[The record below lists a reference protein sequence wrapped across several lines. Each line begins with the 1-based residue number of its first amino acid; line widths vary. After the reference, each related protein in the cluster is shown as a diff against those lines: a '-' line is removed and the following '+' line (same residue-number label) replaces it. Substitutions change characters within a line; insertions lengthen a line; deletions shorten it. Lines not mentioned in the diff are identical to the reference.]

1 MQLNT
6 HARTWLLALGS
17 AACFALAFP
26 PFGPWWLAVAAIS
39 GWVMLAARETL
50 TRGAWFAITVSALL
64 MWLWFQL
71 WVIDVALVGYPF
83 MCIYL
88 ALYTPLF
95 VWALRQSAR
104 GTIGA
109 YVPWAVRAPI
119 VLVALEWIRGVIVFD
134 GYPWYAAG
142 HPLIDCA
149 PLAQVAD
156 FGGTPAA
163 SFLVA
168 SLGGAVVDVFCW
180 RAQRAVPS
188 HASRTSL
195 AGVFVA
201 IALLV
206 GSLGYGSMRLAETE
220 QCLTA
225 GPRILAVQT
234 NLTTDNKIGWPR
246 DRQESDVAAFG
257 ALTLSLAESARANG
271 DAIDLIVW
279 PETMLP
285 GFGLEPETISMMSAG
300 GWWPGSRFSDF
311 VHSIARNVGAP
322 FLVGSPAYLGLRAQN
337 ERWVWNQQFNSAY
350 LLEPAGTQQRYDKV
364 FLTPF
369 GETMPYISN
378 WSWLEEQLLALGAR
392 GMTFDLDASTDL
404 RTLAFHWGAANDA
417 TKQIE
422 LATPICFEDTVAP
435 VVRKLVYR
443 ADGSKRA
450 AIIVNLSND
459 GWFGFSDAG
468 RAQHALMARWRCIE
482 NRVPM
487 VRVAN
492 TGISAAFTSEGAP
505 VAGASV
511 APRTAGGFATTT
523 KLDSRETL
531 FGRLGDVGSPLM
543 LLATIILCGKWKR
556 CSLCALLLLAGC
568 TGNPSSVASI
578 DGGSWSSRPRTI
590 DPSMSLRTVEPVEE
604 TVVVVPTETVV
615 VEAAA
620 VEPPVADPTLGKVE
634 QPAPAPAL
642 APAATEVVAVESAAT
657 VAVVAPAET
666 AQQLMREGKSPSEL
680 ALDILV
686 AASSSQEAIYRAH
699 ALEGLQPATAAL
711 ESATFRLLADPNPG
725 VRFAAAVT
733 VGRNR
738 FVQCAQVVEPLT
750 LDPNLSV
757 RAAALYAL
765 VRLGRVVDITPLAQ
779 LMMSEDADVRSN
791 AFFVLGELRN
801 PSAIPL
807 VETAVGR
814 PLIGADRT
822 RARIVDL
829 QAAEAMAKMGDYRQF
844 DPIRAALFAPS
855 DQSEIVALACQIVG
869 EINDRGARGH
879 LIGIWN
885 GKEQL
890 QKPLEIR
897 LIVGTALIRIGEPNV
912 QPILQLCETAIKD
925 PSPSVRAQASATLGW
940 VGGPRALALLSQTL
954 ADPVPIVRLTAAAGY
969 LRAMPESQSNSAG
982 G

>member
-1 MQLNT
+1 
-6 HARTWLLALGS
+6 
-17 AACFALAFP
+17 
-26 PFGPWWLAVAAIS
+26 
-39 GWVMLAARETL
+39 MLAARESL
-50 TRGAWFAITVSALL
+50 TRGAWIAILVSALL

-104 GTIGA
+104 GTIG
-109 YVPWAVRAPI
+109 VSLPWAVRAPI
-119 VLVALEWIRGVIVFD
+119 VLVALEWIRGVVVFN

-168 SLGGAVVDVFCW
+168 SLGAAVVDVFCW
-180 RAQRAVPS
+180 RAQRAAPTL
-188 HASRTSL
+188 ASRTNL

-201 IALLV
+201 LALLI
-206 GSLGYGSMRLAETE
+206 GSFGYGSMRLAETE
-220 QCLTA
+220 QYLTV

-257 ALTLSLAESARANG
+257 ALTLRLAESARADG
-271 DAIDLIVW
+271 GAVDLIVW

-285 GFGLEPETISMMSAG
+285 GFGLEPETIAMMSAG

-311 VHSIARNVGAP
+311 AHSIAERVGAP
-322 FLVGSPAYLGLRAQN
+322 FLLGSPAYLGLRAHD

-350 LLEPAGTQQRYDKV
+350 LLEPTGTQQRYDKV

-369 GETMPYISN
+369 GETMPYISH

-404 RTLAFHWGAANDA
+404 RTLAFHWGAGGGA
-417 TKQIE
+417 TQQIE
-422 LATPICFEDTVAP
+422 LATPICFEDTVGP

-450 AIIVNLSND
+450 SLIVNLSND

-468 RAQHALMARWRCIE
+468 RRQHALMARWRCIE

-492 TGISAAFTSEGAP
+492 TGISAAFTSEGTP
-505 VAGASV
+505 VVGASV
-511 APRTAGGFATTT
+511 APRTAGGFGATT

-531 FGRLGDVGSPLM
+531 FGRWGDVGSPIM
-543 LLATIILCGKWKR
+543 LLATILLMGKWKR
-556 CSLCALLLLAGC
+556 CTLCALLLVVGC
-568 TGNPSSVASI
+568 TGNPSSVATM
-578 DGGSWSSRPRTI
+578 GGNSWSSRPPTI
-590 DPSMSLRTVEPVEE
+590 DPSMSLKTVQPAEA
-604 TVVVVPTETVV
+604 TAVVVPTETIV

-620 VEPPVADPTLGKVE
+620 VELPSITPQPTAV
-634 QPAPAPAL
+634 
-642 APAATEVVAVESAAT
+642 EVVAVESATT

-699 ALEGLQPATAAL
+699 ALEGLQPAVEAL

-779 LMMSEDADVRSN
+779 LMMSDDADVRSN
-791 AFFVLGELRN
+791 TFFVLGELRN

-855 DQSEIVALACQIVG
+855 DQSEIVALACQMVG

-912 QPILQLCETAIKD
+912 EPILQLCELAVKD

-940 VGGPRALALLSQTL
+940 VGGPRALALLAQAL

-969 LRAMPESQSNSAG
+969 LRALPESRSSAQG

>member
-1 MQLNT
+1 MT
-6 HARTWLLALGS
+6 RG
-17 AACFALAFP
+17 
-26 PFGPWWLAVAAIS
+26 
-39 GWVMLAARETL
+39 GWV
-50 TRGAWFAITVSALL
+50 AITVSALL

-71 WVIDVALVGYPF
+71 WVIDVALLGYPF
-83 MCIYL
+83 MCGYL
-88 ALYTPLF
+88 ALYSPLL
-95 VWALRQSAR
+95 VWVLRGSAR
-104 GTIGA
+104 GSIGM
-109 YVPWAVRAPI
+109 YIPWAVRAPI
-119 VLVALEWIRGVIVFD
+119 VLVALEWIRGVVVFN
-134 GYPWYAAG
+134 GYPWYAVG
-142 HPLIDCA
+142 DPLIDCA
-149 PLAQVAD
+149 PLAQIAD

-168 SLGGAVVDVFCW
+168 SLGGAAVDLLCLRTQRTLPRHAR
-180 RAQRAVPS
+180 RAKA
-188 HASRTSL
+188 L
-195 AGVFVA
+195 GVT
-201 IALLV
+201 IALGLLAV
-206 GSLGYGSMRLAETE
+206 SIGYGWMRLNETAS
-220 QCLTA
+220 CLSE

-246 DRQESDVAAFG
+246 DRQETDVAAFA
-257 ALTLSLAESARANG
+257 ALTQSLAESARSDG
-271 DAIDLIVW
+271 QAIDLVVW

-285 GFGLEPETISMMSAG
+285 GFGLESETVSMMSAG
-300 GWWPGSRFSDF
+300 GWWPGSRFADLAR
-311 VHSIARNVGAP
+311 SIARNVGAP
-322 FLVGSPAYLGLRAQN
+322 FLVGSPAYLGLRAQG

-350 LLEPAGTQQRYDKV
+350 LVDPTGTQQRYDKV

-378 WSWLEEQLLALGAR
+378 WAWLEEQLLALGAR
-392 GMTFDLDASTDL
+392 GMTFDLDASTEL
-404 RTLAFHWGAANDA
+404 RTLVFHWGSSGEA
-417 TKQIE
+417 TKQVE
-422 LATPICFEDTVAP
+422 LACPICFEDTVAP
-435 VVRKLVYR
+435 VVRRLVYS

-450 AIIVNLSND
+450 ALIVTLSYD

-468 RAQHALMARWRCIE
+468 RAQHALIARWRCIE

-505 VAGASV
+505 VAGAST

-523 KLDSRETL
+523 QLDSRETA
-531 FGRLGDVGSPLM
+531 FGRWGDVGSPIM
-543 LLATIILCGKWKR
+543 LLATILLIGKWKR
-556 CSLCALLLLAGC
+556 TSCCALLLLAGC
-568 TGNPSSVASI
+568 TGSPSSVTTS
-578 DGGSWSSRPRTI
+578 DGNSWSSRPPKI
-590 DPSMSLRTVEPVEE
+590 DPSMSIRTVEPIEE
-604 TVVVVPTETVV
+604 SVVVVPAEPAEPSTAPSTE
-615 VEAAA
+615 
-620 VEPPVADPTLGKVE
+620 
-634 QPAPAPAL
+634 PAP
-642 APAATEVVAVESAAT
+642 VAVEIVPEASAADQT
-657 VAVVAPAET
+657 PQQAMRVGKTPA
-666 AQQLMREGKSPSEL
+666 EL

-699 ALEGLQPATAAL
+699 ALEGLQPSQAAL
-711 ESATFRLLADPNPG
+711 ETATFRLLADPNPG

-738 FVQCAQVVEPLT
+738 FAQCAQVIEPLT

-765 VRLGRVVDITPLAQ
+765 VRLGRVVDLSPLAQ
-779 LMMSEDADVRSN
+779 LMLSEDPDVRSN

-855 DQSEIVALACQIVG
+855 DQSEIVALACQMVG

-912 QPILQLCETAIKD
+912 EPILLLCETAIKD

-940 VGGPRALALLSQTL
+940 VGGPRALALLAPAL

-969 LRAMPESQSNSAG
+969 LRAMPQS
-982 G
+982 

>member
-1 MQLNT
+1 MDSNSP
-6 HARTWLLALGS
+6 ARSWLLAL
-17 AACFALAFP
+17 ACALCTALAFP
-26 PFGPWWLAVAAIS
+26 PFGGWWLSFVAIT
-39 GWVMLAARETL
+39 GWVLLASGATL
-50 TRGAWFAITVSALL
+50 TRSAWIAVFLSALL

-71 WVIDVALVGYPF
+71 WVIDVALLGYPF

-88 ALYTPLF
+88 ALYAPLF
-95 VWALRQSAR
+95 VWTLRRVGHGSL
-104 GTIGA
+104 GKHL
-109 YVPWAVRAPI
+109 PWALLAPI
-119 VLVALEWIRGVIVFD
+119 VVVALEWIRGVVVFN
-134 GYPWYAAG
+134 GYPWYALG

-149 PLAQVAD
+149 PLAQIAD
-156 FGGTPAA
+156 ITGTPAA

-168 SLGGAVVDVFCW
+168 AVGGAVVDFVAW
-180 RAQRAVPS
+180 RTARAKADDAPRATGAGVLF
-188 HASRTSL
+188 ALVLL
-195 AGVFVA
+195 AGA
-201 IALLV
+201 
-206 GSLGYGSMRLAETE
+206 LGYGWFRIAQTGHSLSS
-220 QCLTA
+220 

-234 NLTTDNKIGWPR
+234 NLTTDNKVGWPR
-246 DRQESDVAAFG
+246 DRQETDVAVFG
-257 ALTLSLAESARANG
+257 ALTLSLAETARLSG
-271 DAIDLIVW
+271 GAIDLVVW

-285 GFGLEPETISMMSAG
+285 GFGLEPETIAMMSQG
-300 GWWPGSRFSDF
+300 GWWPGDRFASF
-311 VHSIARNVGAP
+311 AKSIATDVGAP
-322 FLVGSPAYLGLRAQN
+322 FLVGSPAFLGLRAHN

-350 LLEPAGTQQRYDKV
+350 LLDPTGPQQRYDKV

-378 WSWLEEQLLALGAR
+378 WEWLEQQLLALGAR
-392 GMTFDLDASTDL
+392 GMTFDLDASSDL
-404 RTLAFHWGAANDA
+404 RTLALSWRIAGRVP
-417 TKQIE
+417 TQIE
-422 LATPICFEDTVAP
+422 LATPICFEDSIAP
-435 VVRKLVYR
+435 VVRGLVYNR
-443 ADGSKRA
+443 DGSKRA
-450 AIIVNLSND
+450 QLIVNLSND

-523 KLDSRETL
+523 QLDARETF
-531 FGRLGDVGSPLM
+531 FGRWGDVGSPIM
-543 LLATIILCGKWKR
+543 LLTTIVLMGKWRR
-556 CSLCALLLLAGC
+556 CTLISLLLLAGC
-568 TGNPSSVASI
+568 TANPAG
-578 DGGSWSSRPRTI
+578 DGAPGGALRTSWSSRPPKI
-590 DPSMSLRTVEPVEE
+590 DPTMSMRDVEPVDAR
-604 TVVVVPTETVV
+604 VDVV
-615 VEAAA
+615 VEPSQEVEVATVEVATVEVAA
-620 VEPPVADPTLGKVE
+620 VEVAAVE
-634 QPAPAPAL
+634 VAAVEVAAVEVAAVVPATVEVRQPA
-642 APAATEVVAVESAAT
+642 
-657 VAVVAPAET
+657 
-666 AQQLMREGKSPSEL
+666 EL

-699 ALEGLQPATAAL
+699 ALEGLQPDLTAL
-711 ESATFRLLADPNPG
+711 EPAAFRLLADPNPG

-733 VGRNR
+733 VGRNK
-738 FVQCAQVVEPLT
+738 FVQCAQAVEPLT

-757 RAAALYAL
+757 RAAALFAL
-765 VRLGRVVDITPLAQ
+765 VRLGRVVDLSPLAQ
-779 LMMSEDADVRSN
+779 LMMSDDPDVRSN

-807 VETAVGR
+807 VESAVGR
-814 PLIGADRT
+814 PLNGVDRT

-855 DQSEIVALACQIVG
+855 DQSEIVALACQMVG

-897 LIVGTALIRIGEPNV
+897 LIVGTALIRIGEQNV
-912 QPILQLCETAIKD
+912 EPILVLCETAIKD

-940 VGGPRALALLSQTL
+940 VGGPRALALLTPVL

-969 LRAMPESQSNSAG
+969 MRAKPKTVSAPSG